1 MINPVRGLGV
11 TTSPAAAVL
20 LIMTLALSLRA
31 EAPAAKSAV
40 VRPPPAGL
48 KSDEGAKRLREG
60 TRLIDVEGRFDS
72 NGDRWAFQLAASD
85 ESYKVLENLALER
98 IHHVLEE
105 TRASDKL
112 QWIISGTVTEFAG
125 ANYLLVSKAVIKPQT
140 EAAAPDRG
148 SSSPMP

>member
-1 MINPVRGLGV
+1 MVNPARGLPV
-11 TTSPAAAVL
+11 TTSPAATVL
-20 LIMTLALSLRA
+20 IILTLALSLRA
-31 EAPAAKSAV
+31 EAPAAKATA
-40 VRPPPAGL
+40 VRPQPAGA

-72 NGDRWAFQLAASD
+72 NGDRWAFQLADSD

-112 QWIISGTVTEFAG
+112 QWIISGTVTEFSG

-140 EAAAPDRG
+140 DAAAADRA